1 MTWNPEPKKRL
12 WGHNADP
19 ATVKGKLVEFA
30 LWLSKQGYDEDVV
43 KWRSLV
49 MKRLIDLGA
58 NLWNPETVK
67 EVLAKQKSWS
77 DSYKMVLVYAYE
89 NFLKMEGLS
98 WNRPKYK
105 QCEVFPFIPT
115 EAELDQV
122 IAACGK
128 KIGTF
133 LQGLA

>member
-1 MTWNPEPKKRL
+1 MINLATVETRTQEKTAGATTR
-12 WGHNADP
+12 DP
-19 ATVKGKLVEFA
+19 ATIKGKLVEFA

-98 WNRPKYK
+98 WNRPS
-105 QCEVFPFIPT
+105 
-115 EAELDQV
+115 
-122 IAACGK
+122 
-128 KIGTF
+128 
-133 LQGLA
+133 